1 MIVTGRWVS
10 SLTSPT
16 TLFSKL
22 MGSFFA
28 FMFLSAIGYVI
39 GGVKIVNQGNIAL
52 VERLGRYERT
62 LGPGLNWTAPGFDQI
77 VWEDTTREQFF
88 AVTKYKA
95 ITNDNVSLDV
105 DLKVRWKIDNL
116 RDTYYEVDD
125 VVTAIESSI
134 RTNLGSALSKRDLED
149 ILETRVEI
157 MQVILKA
164 LQSKTAAW
172 GVKVIEIDIT
182 EIVPPEDVL
191 DSMEKERAA
200 EIQKRADLLEAD
212 ATAQYMTRI
221 ADAIESRPYGREIL
235 HFFATQR
242 YVDASFKMGE
252 SENSKVVFLDPKA
265 LSENLTQIM
274 GNHLGPPEIAG
285 ATIDHAIETPPLN
298 TAPPTSIPAE
308 PSSNEPI
315 TEMPDIDEAAG

>member
-1 MIVTGRWVS
+1 
-10 SLTSPT
+10 
-16 TLFSKL
+16 

-28 FMFLSAIGYVI
+28 FLFLSSITYALTGI
-39 GGVKIVNQGNIAL
+39 KIVNQSNIAL
-52 VERLGRYERT
+52 VERLGRYQRT

-88 AVTKYKA
+88 TIDNYKA

-105 DLKVRWKIDNL
+105 ELKVRWKIQSL

-125 VVTAIESSI
+125 VVTAIGSNI
-134 RTNLGSALSKRDLED
+134 RTNLGSEFSKRDLED

-157 MQVILKA
+157 MKLILDWLKP
-164 LQSKTAAW
+164 KTLAW
-172 GVKVIEIDIT
+172 GVKVIDIDI
-182 EIVPPEDVL
+182 IKIDPPEDVL

-221 ADAIESRPYGREIL
+221 ADAIQSKPYGREIL

-242 YVDASFKMGE
+242 YVDASFKIGE
-252 SENSKVVFLDPKA
+252 SENSKLVFLDPKS
-265 LSENLTQIM
+265 LSERLDPI
-274 GNHLGPPEIAG
+274 LGDELSPPSLPSRHSMNELPA
-285 ATIDHAIETPPLN
+285 PPN
-298 TAPPTSIPAE
+298 TAPPTQVTDDDAE
-308 PSSNEPI
+308 EVRTELSNEDNGDPV
-315 TEMPDIDEAAG
+315 G

>member
-1 MIVTGRWVS
+1 
-10 SLTSPT
+10 
-16 TLFSKL
+16 

-28 FMFLSAIGYVI
+28 FVFLSAIGYVV

-88 AVTKYKA
+88 AITKYKA
-95 ITNDNVSLDV
+95 ITSDNVSLDI
-105 DLKVRWKIDNL
+105 DLKVRWKIENL
-116 RDTYYEVDD
+116 RSTYYEVDD

-134 RTNLGSALSKRDLED
+134 RTNLGSELSKRGLED

-157 MQVILKA
+157 MQLILKA
-164 LQSKTAAW
+164 LQSKTEPW

-182 EIVPPEDVL
+182 EIVPPKDVL

-212 ATAQYMTRI
+212 ATAQYMSRI
-221 ADAIESRPYGREIL
+221 AEAIESRPYGREIL

-274 GNHLGPPEIAG
+274 GNHLGPPEIAAASVEHMG
-285 ATIDHAIETPPLN
+285 LTPPLN
-298 TAPPTSIPAE
+298 TAPPTSIPTA
-308 PSSNEPI
+308 PSGDDGVDPI
-315 TEMPDIDEAAG
+315 TEMPEVDQAAG

>member
-1 MIVTGRWVS
+1 
-10 SLTSPT
+10 
-16 TLFSKL
+16 

-28 FMFLSAIGYVI
+28 FMFLSAIGYAI
-39 GGVKIVNQGNIAL
+39 TGVKIVNQGNIAL

-88 AVTKYKA
+88 AITRYKA

-105 DLKVRWKIDNL
+105 DLKVRWKIENL

-134 RTNLGSALSKRDLED
+134 RTNLGSELSKRDLED
-149 ILETRVEI
+149 ILETRVEL
-157 MQVILKA
+157 MQLMVKS
-164 LQSKTAAW
+164 LQSKTVAW

-182 EIVPPEDVL
+182 DIIPPEDVL

-212 ATAQYMTRI
+212 ATAQYMSRI
-221 ADAIESRPYGREIL
+221 AEAIESRPYGREIL

-274 GNHLGPPEIAG
+274 GSQLAPPELEMTHSRQ
-285 ATIDHAIETPPLN
+285 TIVTPPPN
-298 TAPPTSIPAE
+298 TAPPTSVPVE
-308 PSSNEPI
+308 QSGSDTNEPR
-315 TEMPDIDEAAG
+315 TEMPDIDKAAG

>member
-1 MIVTGRWVS
+1 
-10 SLTSPT
+10 
-16 TLFSKL
+16 

-28 FMFLSAIGYVI
+28 FMFLSAIGYAI
-39 GGVKIVNQGNIAL
+39 TGVKIVNQGNIAL

-88 AVTKYKA
+88 AITKYKA

-105 DLKVRWKIDNL
+105 DLKVRWKIENL

-134 RTNLGSALSKRDLED
+134 RTNLGSELSKRDLEE
-149 ILETRVEI
+149 ILETRVEL
-157 MQVILKA
+157 MQLILKS
-164 LQSKTAAW
+164 LQSKTVAW

-182 EIVPPEDVL
+182 DIIPPEDVL

-212 ATAQYMTRI
+212 ATAQYMSRI
-221 ADAIESRPYGREIL
+221 AEAIESRPYGREIL

-274 GNHLGPPEIAG
+274 GNQLAPPEIAM
-285 ATIDHAIETPPLN
+285 AQPPKTNVTPPPN
-298 TAPPTSIPAE
+298 TAPPTSIPIE
-308 PSSNEPI
+308 PSGDAANGPV
-315 TEMPDIDEAAG
+315 TEMPEIDQAAG

>member
-1 MIVTGRWVS
+1 
-10 SLTSPT
+10 
-16 TLFSKL
+16 
-22 MGSFFA
+22 
-28 FMFLSAIGYVI
+28 MFLSAIGYAI
-39 GGVKIVNQGNIAL
+39 TGVKIVNQGNIAL

-88 AVTKYKA
+88 AITKYKA

-105 DLKVRWKIDNL
+105 DLKVRWKIENL

-134 RTNLGSALSKRDLED
+134 RTNLGSELSKRDLEE
-149 ILETRVEI
+149 ILETRVEL
-157 MQVILKA
+157 MQLILKS
-164 LQSKTAAW
+164 LQSKTVAW

-182 EIVPPEDVL
+182 DIIPPEDVL

-212 ATAQYMTRI
+212 ATAQYMSRI
-221 ADAIESRPYGREIL
+221 AEAIESRPYGREIL

-274 GNHLGPPEIAG
+274 GNQLAPPEIAM
-285 ATIDHAIETPPLN
+285 AQPPKTSVTPPPN
-298 TAPPTSIPAE
+298 TAPPTSIPIE
-308 PSSNEPI
+308 PSGDAANGPV
-315 TEMPDIDEAAG
+315 TEMPEIDQAAG

>member
-1 MIVTGRWVS
+1 
-10 SLTSPT
+10 
-16 TLFSKL
+16 
-22 MGSFFA
+22 MGSFLA
-28 FMFLSAIGYVI
+28 FVSLSFITYLISGI
-39 GGVKIVNQGNIAL
+39 KIINQSNIAL

-88 AVTKYKA
+88 AITKYKA
-95 ITNDNVSLDV
+95 ITNDNVSLNV
-105 DLKVRWKIDNL
+105 ELKVRWKIESL

-125 VVTAIESSI
+125 VVTAIESNI
-134 RTNLGSALSKRDLED
+134 RTNLGSELSKRDLEE

-157 MQVILKA
+157 MKLILNS
-164 LQSKTAAW
+164 LGPKTKDW
-172 GVKVIEIDIT
+172 GVKVIDIDI
-182 EIVPPEDVL
+182 IKIDPPEDVL

-212 ATAQYMTRI
+212 ATAQYMMRI
-221 ADAIESRPYGREIL
+221 SEAIQAKPYGREIL

-252 SENSKVVFLDPKA
+252 SDNSKVVFLDPKA

-274 GNHLGPPEIAG
+274 GPDLAPPQLT
-285 ATIDHAIETPPLN
+285 ATTRDPIVSPPPPTITPPAN
-298 TAPPTSIPAE
+298 TAPPTEIVDENGGASEAKTELSDGEDTNPA
-308 PSSNEPI
+308 
-315 TEMPDIDEAAG
+315 

>member
-1 MIVTGRWVS
+1 
-10 SLTSPT
+10 
-16 TLFSKL
+16 

-28 FMFLSAIGYVI
+28 FMFLSAIGYAI
-39 GGVKIVNQGNIAL
+39 TGVKIVNQGNIAL

-88 AVTKYKA
+88 AITRYKA

-105 DLKVRWKIDNL
+105 DLKVRWKIENL

-134 RTNLGSALSKRDLED
+134 RTNLGSELSKRDLEE
-149 ILETRVEI
+149 ILETRVEL
-157 MQVILKA
+157 MQLILKS
-164 LQSKTAAW
+164 LQSKTVNW

-182 EIVPPEDVL
+182 DIIPPEDVL

-212 ATAQYMTRI
+212 ATAQYMSRI
-221 ADAIESRPYGREIL
+221 AEAIETRPYGREIL

-274 GNHLGPPEIAG
+274 GSQLAPPELEMTHTHK
-285 ATIDHAIETPPLN
+285 TIVTPPPN
-298 TAPPTSIPAE
+298 TAPPTSVPVE
-308 PSSNEPI
+308 QSNSDANDPI
-315 TEMPDIDEAAG
+315 TEMPDVDKAAG